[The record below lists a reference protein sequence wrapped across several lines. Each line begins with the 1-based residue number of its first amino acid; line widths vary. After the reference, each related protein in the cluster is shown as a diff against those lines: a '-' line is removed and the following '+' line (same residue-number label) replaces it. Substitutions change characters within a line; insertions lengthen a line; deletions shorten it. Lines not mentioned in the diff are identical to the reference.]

1 MLALKQSS
9 QSSGKK
15 RPPSLRGKV
24 TLQSELAAGWLLPE
38 SSEHHG
44 ELLRF
49 LSEEF
54 SVKNKSKINLLI
66 RCVV

>member
-38 SSEHHG
+38 SLEHHR
-44 ELLRF
+44 EWLWF
-49 LSEEF
+49 LSKEF